1 MRYIFRTIRRFF
13 ASLGL
18 VEQSQV
24 VASTAVIVAMVTIV
38 TTHFVSGYGL
48 RWIDFISVV
57 TVGVIGFFS
66 VYFSLKYG
74 RMLEEQRRE
83 LLELNT
89 IGRRSPSRRL
99 RVDLSQRRPRVD
111 AQAC

>member
-1 MRYIFRTIRRFF
+1 MLLCILPDFTAGEVDTQPVSSYIFTDMRYIFRTIRRFF
-13 ASLGL
+13 ASMGL

-38 TTHFVSGYGL
+38 TTHFVSGYSL

-74 RMLEEQRRE
+74 R
-83 LLELNT
+83 
-89 IGRRSPSRRL
+89 
-99 RVDLSQRRPRVD
+99 
-111 AQAC
+111 